1 MIRLDDVKHA
11 LGVTGNYQDATLQ
24 IYFDEAIAFMK
35 DAGVPEANITSGI
48 VARGVSDLWNYGAG
62 GGGGSLSSYFKM
74 RTSQLALKGGKSNG

>member
-62 GGGGSLSSYFKM
+62 GGSLSRYFMM